1 METERHQPI
10 LLTVDEIGPDQ
21 DNNLLATLVSDE
33 GDIATMPLALLPQG
47 TRVGDVLTLH
57 FTPEPDERSRRR
69 QKIAELQRRLFGSG

>member
-33 GDIATMPLALLPQG
+33 GDIATIPLALLPQG
-47 TRVGDVLTLH
+47 TRVGDVLALH